1 MQTTGTHD
9 HKAKSRHETSPDPHR
24 DLLSYRQDFPIVVKK
39 TFLNTCSLGALSK
52 RAIANVNEYLELWA
66 AMGASAWYEI
76 WMGKLAELRAAYGGV
91 IGATSDRI
99 ALGPNISANVA
110 SVLSA
115 IDLSKRKKII
125 TTDLDFPTIGHGL
138 LAKQREGVR
147 VQFLRSPDK
156 ITVPLEMFEEA
167 IDDDTALVATS
178 HVYFT
183 SGAIQDVAALAAMAH
198 RRGALFLVGAY
209 HATGHVPTDVAPMDA
224 DFYTS
229 GSLKW
234 LMGGS
239 GIAFL
244 HVNPRLGNLE
254 PAQAGWWG
262 MANMFDFDIESL
274 MWREEASRFEMGTP
288 SMASA
293 YAALGGLSYIEEI
306 GVQRIRERDNALATD
321 LIERAREA
329 GFVPR
334 VMPNPEERTAIVLLN
349 FDQPKPIVA
358 ALARQN
364 IIVDSRPGAV
374 RISPY
379 FYNTVEENEL
389 IIRALEDLRG

>member
-1 MQTTGTHD
+1 MH
-9 HKAKSRHETSPDPHR
+9 TSNPQSAIRNPQSKDAHR
-24 DLLSYRQDFPIVVKK
+24 NLLDYREDFPIVVNK

-52 RAIANVNEYLELWA
+52 RSIANVHEYLTMWA
-66 AMGASAWYEI
+66 ALGASAWYEL
-76 WMGKLAELRAAYGGV
+76 WVGKLAELREAYGRV
-91 IGATSDRI
+91 VGAPSDRI

-110 SVLSA
+110 TILSA
-115 IDLSKRKKII
+115 IDFSKRKKII
-125 TTDLDFPTIGHGL
+125 TTDLDFPTIGHGF
-138 LAKQREGVR
+138 LAKQREGVD
-147 VQFLRSPDK
+147 VEFLHSRDK
-156 ITVPLEMFEEA
+156 ITVPLEMFEAA

-183 SGAIQDVAALAAMAH
+183 SGAIQDVTKLAKMAH
-198 RRGALFLVGAY
+198 DRGALLLVDAY
-209 HATGHVPTDVAPMDA
+209 HGTGHVPTDVVAMDA

-234 LMGGS
+234 LLGGS
-239 GIAFL
+239 GITFIY
-244 HVNPRLGNLE
+244 VNPRVRDLE
-254 PAQAGWWG
+254 PTQAGWWG
-262 MANMFDFDIESL
+262 MADMFDFNIESL
-274 MWREEASRFEMGTP
+274 KWREEATRFEMGTP
-288 SMASA
+288 SMASV

-329 GFVPR
+329 GFTPR

-358 ALARQN
+358 ALAKQN

-379 FYNTVEENEL
+379 FYNTVEENES
-389 IIRALEDLRG
+389 IIRALVEIDGRP

>member
-1 MQTTGTHD
+1 MQITNPQSAIRNPQSD
-9 HKAKSRHETSPDPHR
+9 VPHS
-24 DLLSYRQDFPIVVKK
+24 DLLSYREDFPIVVNK

-52 RAIANVNEYLELWA
+52 RSIANVNEYLEMWA
-66 AMGASAWYEI
+66 ALGASAWYEL
-76 WMGKLAELRAAYGGV
+76 WVGKLAELRGAYGRV
-91 IGATSDRI
+91 VGATADRI
-99 ALGPNISANVA
+99 SLGPNISANVA
-110 SVLSA
+110 SILSA
-115 IDLSKRKKII
+115 VDFSKRKKII

-138 LAKQREGVR
+138 LAKQREGIKVE
-147 VQFLRSPDK
+147 FLHSPDK
-156 ITVPLEMFEEA
+156 ITVPLELFEAA
-167 IDDDTALVATS
+167 IDDDTALVVTS

-183 SGAIQDVAALAAMAH
+183 SGAIQDITALAKMAH
-198 RRGALFLVGAY
+198 DRGALLLVDAY
-209 HATGHVPTDVAPMDA
+209 HATGHVPTDVTAIDA

-239 GIAFL
+239 GIAFVY
-244 HVNPRLGNLE
+244 VNPRVRDLE

-274 MWREEASRFEMGTP
+274 VWREEASRFETGTP
-288 SMASA
+288 SMASV

-321 LIERAREA
+321 LIERARQA
-329 GFVPR
+329 GFTPR

-358 ALARQN
+358 ALAKQD

-379 FYNTVEENEL
+379 FYNTVEENE
-389 IIRALEDLRG
+389 IIIQALLEL

>member
-1 MQTTGTHD
+1 MQTSNPQSAIRNPQLGGPQL
-9 HKAKSRHETSPDPHR
+9 EVPHS
-24 DLLSYRQDFPIVVKK
+24 DLLSYREDFPIVVNK
-39 TFLNTCSLGALSK
+39 TFLNTCSLGALS
-52 RAIANVNEYLELWA
+52 RRSIATVNEYLEMWA
-66 AMGASAWYEI
+66 ALGASAWYEL
-76 WMGKLAELRAAYGGV
+76 WAGKLAELRAAYGRVVGTT
-91 IGATSDRI
+91 ADRI
-99 ALGPNISANVA
+99 SLGPNISANVA
-110 SVLSA
+110 SILSA
-115 IDLSKRKKII
+115 IDFSKRKKII

-138 LAKQREGVR
+138 LAKQREGIK
-147 VQFLRSPDK
+147 VQFLHSPDK
-156 ITVPLEMFEEA
+156 ITVPLELFEAA

-183 SGAIQDVAALAAMAH
+183 SGAIQDITALAKMAH
-198 RRGALFLVGAY
+198 DRGALLLVDAY
-209 HATGHVPTDVAPMDA
+209 HATGHVPTDVVAIDA

-239 GIAFL
+239 GIAFI
-244 HVNPRLGNLE
+244 HVNPRVRELE

-274 MWREEASRFEMGTP
+274 VWREEASRFEMGTP
-288 SMASA
+288 SMASV

-329 GFVPR
+329 GFTPR

-358 ALARQN
+358 ALAKQN

-379 FYNTVEENEL
+379 FYNTVEENE
-389 IIRALEDLRG
+389 IIIQALTEL

>member
-1 MQTTGTHD
+1 
-9 HKAKSRHETSPDPHR
+9 
-24 DLLSYRQDFPIVVKK
+24 V
-39 TFLNTCSLGALSK
+39 
-52 RAIANVNEYLELWA
+52 
-66 AMGASAWYEI
+66 
-76 WMGKLAELRAAYGGV
+76 GKLAELRAAYGRIV
-91 IGATSDRI
+91 GATPDRI

-110 SVLSA
+110 TILSA
-115 IDLSKRKKII
+115 IDFSKRKKIV

-147 VQFLRSPDK
+147 VEFLRSPDK
-156 ITVPLEMFEEA
+156 ITVPLELFEAA

-183 SGAIQDVAALAAMAH
+183 SGAIQDVTTLAKMAH
-198 RRGALFLVGAY
+198 DHGALLLVDAY
-209 HATGHVPTDVAPMDA
+209 HGTGHVPTDVVAMDA

-239 GIAFL
+239 GITFIY
-244 HVNPRLGNLE
+244 VNPRVRDLE
-254 PAQAGWWG
+254 PTQAGWWG

-274 MWREEASRFEMGTP
+274 MWRDEATRYEMGTP
-288 SMASA
+288 SMASV

-321 LIERAREA
+321 LIERAQEA
-329 GFVPR
+329 GFTPR
-334 VMPNPEERTAIVLLN
+334 VMPNPEDRTAIVLLN
-349 FDQPKPIVA
+349 FEQPKPIVA

-379 FYNTVEENEL
+379 FYNTVEENET
-389 IIRALEDLRG
+389 IIRALKAMG